1 MPAASFLA
9 QMGQSLGM
17 NAASS
22 AGSSAGGGI
31 ADALFGG
38 ISARRNWKYKQ
49 KEMALQQQYALEQM
63 SKSAEYQLAHDK
75 QMFDYQNAYNDPSAI
90 LERNLDAGLNPAAVL
105 GQSGVG
111 VSATIP
117 TASGGAPSGHG
128 PVASGSGGGLA
139 ALAGNPSAYADVQLK
154 DAQQERERS
163 AATLN
168 DSAAAL
174 NDAEADWYKSQTV
187 DKDLRERL
195 IKAQAGLAEAG
206 ITESSSRASLNTAIA
221 LSYSIDNELKDAAF
235 GYNLELI
242 KANLG
247 KAKEEYYQL
256 KSRTGYIDDLIEGEL
271 QLLTARAIYLKA
283 SASNQEQLARVNE
296 LTATDLENWFD
307 VNWNTEVEVPIINEK
322 GKVERTIKMTGKE
335 IRREYMKL
343 DLQDFQYDMYTNRW
357 ELRSEKNRFGYS
369 IANTAVSGAI
379 SLAGHAVGANILSS
393 APPVQKV
400 EDVTEELVPTPG
412 SLGGGWSKHTSKTS
426 RQFRH
431 K

>member
-1 MPAASFLA
+1 MPAASFVEM
-9 QMGQSLGM
+9 MGQSLGM

-22 AGSSAGGGI
+22 AGSSAGAGI

-63 SKSAEYQLAHDK
+63 SKSAEFQLAHDK
-75 QMFDYQNAYNDPSAI
+75 QMFDYQNTYNDPSAV
-90 LERNLDAGLNPAAVL
+90 LARNLAAGLNPAAVL

-139 ALAGNPSAYADVQLK
+139 ALAGNPSAYADIELK
-154 DAQQERERS
+154 GAQQERER
-163 AATLN
+163 
-168 DSAAAL
+168 SAAAL
-174 NDAEADWYKSQTV
+174 NDAEADWYKSQTL

-206 ITESSSRASLNTAIA
+206 ITESSSRARLNTAIT

-235 GYNLELI
+235 GYNLELV

-256 KSRTGYIDDLIEGEL
+256 KARTGYIDDLIEGDL

-283 SASNQEQLARVNE
+283 AASNQEQQARVNE
-296 LTATDLENWFD
+296 LTASDLENWFD
-307 VNWNTEVEVPIINEK
+307 VNWNTQVEVPIIDEK
-322 GKVERTIKMTGKE
+322 GKVERTVKMTGKE

-369 IANTAVSGAI
+369 IANTAVNGAI
-379 SLAGHAVGANILSS
+379 SLAGHAVGAKIISS
-393 APPVQKV
+393 AAPVQRM
-400 EDVTEELVPTPG
+400 EDVTEEFVPTSS
-412 SLGGGWSKHTSKTS
+412 SLGGGWTKHTSSTS
-426 RQFRH
+426 RQFRRN
-431 K
+431 

>member
-1 MPAASFLA
+1 MIPAGFAA
-9 QMGQSLGM
+9 MMAQSLGM
-17 NAASS
+17 NAAASS
-22 AGSSAGGGI
+22 GSSAGAGM

-63 SKSAEYQLAHDK
+63 TKSAEFQLAHDK
-75 QMFDYQNAYNDPSAI
+75 QMFDYQNAYNDPSAV

-111 VSATIP
+111 VSATVP

-139 ALAGNPSAYADVQLK
+139 ALAGNPSAYADIELK
-154 DAQQERERS
+154 NAQQEREH
-163 AATLN
+163 
-168 DSAAAL
+168 SAAAL
-174 NDAEADWYKSQTV
+174 NDAEAEWYKSQTL
-187 DKDLRERL
+187 DKGLRERL
-195 IKAQAGLAEAG
+195 MEAQAGLAEQG
-206 ITESSSRASLNTAIA
+206 ITESSSRARLNAAIS

-235 GYNLELI
+235 GYNLEMI

-256 KSRTGYIDDLIEGEL
+256 KTRTGYVDDLLEGEL

-283 SASNQEQLARVNE
+283 SSSNQEQLARVNE
-296 LTATDLENWFD
+296 LTADDLENWFD

-322 GKVERTIKMTGKE
+322 GKIERTIKMTGKE
-335 IRREYMKL
+335 IRKEYMKL

-369 IANTAVSGAI
+369 VVNTAVSGAI
-379 SLAGHAVGANILSS
+379 SAAGHVAGAKVLSTPS
-393 APPVQKV
+393 PVQGF
-400 EDVTEELVPTPG
+400 EDVSEDLAPNPD
-412 SLGGGWSKHTSKTS
+412 GGWTKHTTRTS
-426 RQFRH
+426 RQIRR
-431 K
+431 

>member
-1 MPAASFLA
+1 MPAAPFATL
-9 QMGQSLGM
+9 MGEALGM

-22 AGSSAGGGI
+22 AGSSAGAGI

-63 SKSAEYQLAHDK
+63 SKSAEFQLAHDK
-75 QMFDYQNAYNDPSAI
+75 QMFDYQNAYNDPSAV
-90 LERNLDAGLNPAAVL
+90 LERNMAAGLNPAAVL

-117 TASGGAPSGHG
+117 TSSGGAPSGHG

-139 ALAGNPSAYADVQLK
+139 ALAGNPSAYADIQLK

-163 AATLN
+163 AA
-168 DSAAAL
+168 SL
-174 NDAEADWYKSQTV
+174 NDAEADWYRSQTL

-195 IKAQAGLAEAG
+195 MKAQAGLAEAG
-206 ITESSSRASLNTAIA
+206 ITESSSRANLNTAIT
-221 LSYSIDNELKDAAF
+221 LSYSIDNELKDAAI
-235 GYNLELI
+235 GYNLEMI
-242 KANLG
+242 KADLG

-256 KSRTGYIDDLIEGEL
+256 KTRTGYIDDQIEAEL

-283 SASNQEQLARVNE
+283 SSSNQEQLARVNE
-296 LTATDLENWFD
+296 LTADDLENWFD

-335 IRREYMKL
+335 IRKEYMKL
-343 DLQDFQYDMYTNRW
+343 NLQDFQYDMYTNRW
-357 ELRSEKNRFGYS
+357 ALRSEKNRFGYS
-369 IANTAVSGAI
+369 VVNTAVSGAI
-379 SLAGHAVGANILSS
+379 SAAGGVSGAKILSS
-393 APPVQKV
+393 APPVQRV
-400 EDVTEELVPTPG
+400 EDVLEDFTPN
-412 SLGGGWSKHTSKTS
+412 SSSQGGGWSKRTTTTS
-426 RQFRH
+426 RQWRH
-431 K
+431 Q

>member
-1 MPAASFLA
+1 MPADSFAAL
-9 QMGQSLGM
+9 MGQSFGM

-22 AGSSAGGGI
+22 AGSSAGAGF

-75 QMFDYQNAYNDPSAI
+75 QMFDYQNAYNDPSAV
-90 LERNLDAGLNPAAVL
+90 LERNLSAGLNPAAVL

-117 TASGGAPSGHG
+117 TSSGGAPSGHA

-139 ALAGNPSAYADVQLK
+139 ALAGNPSAYADIQLK
-154 DAQQERERS
+154 DAQEERERS
-163 AATLN
+163 AA
-168 DSAAAL
+168 SL
-174 NDAEADWYKSQTV
+174 NDAEADWYRSQTL
-187 DKDLRERL
+187 DKSLRERL
-195 IKAQAGLAEAG
+195 LKAQAGLTEAG
-206 ITESSSRASLNTAIA
+206 ITEASSRARLNAAIT

-235 GYNLELI
+235 GYNFELI

-256 KSRTGYIDDLIEGEL
+256 KTRTGYVDDQIEAEL
-271 QLLTARAIYLKA
+271 QLLTARAIYLKS
-283 SASNQEQLARVNE
+283 SASNQDQLARVNE
-296 LTATDLENWFD
+296 LTADDLENWFD
-307 VNWNTEVEVPIINEK
+307 VNWNTKVEVPIIDEK
-322 GKVERTIKMTGKE
+322 GKVERTVEMTGKE

-343 DLQDFQYDMYTNRW
+343 NLQDFQYDMYTNRW

-369 IANTAVSGAI
+369 IVNTAVSGAI
-379 SLAGHAVGANILSS
+379 SAVGHVAGAKVLSS
-393 APPVQKV
+393 APPVQKLDDV
-400 EDVTEELVPTPG
+400 LEDFVPSPDG
-412 SLGGGWSKHTSKTS
+412 AGWTKHTTSAS
-426 RQFRH
+426 RQFRR
-431 K
+431 

>member
-1 MPAASFLA
+1 MVPVGFAAMMA
-9 QMGQSLGM
+9 QSLGM
-17 NAASS
+17 NAAAS
-22 AGSSAGGGI
+22 AGSSAGAGM

-63 SKSAEYQLAHDK
+63 TKSAEFQLAHDK
-75 QMFDYQNAYNDPSAI
+75 QMFDYQNAYNDPSAV
-90 LERNLDAGLNPAAVL
+90 LERNLAAGLNPAAVL

-139 ALAGNPSAYADVQLK
+139 ALAGNPSAYADIELK
-154 DAQQERERS
+154 YAQQERER
-163 AATLN
+163 
-168 DSAAAL
+168 SAAAL
-174 NDAEADWYKSQTV
+174 NDAEADWYKSQTL

-195 IKAQAGLAEAG
+195 MKAQAGLAEQG
-206 ITESSSRASLNTAIA
+206 ITESSSRARLNTAIS

-235 GYNLELI
+235 GYNFEMI

-256 KSRTGYIDDLIEGEL
+256 KARTGYIDDQIEAEL
-271 QLLTARAIYLKA
+271 QLLTARALYLKS

-296 LTATDLENWFD
+296 LTADDLENWFD

-322 GKVERTIKMTGKE
+322 GKIERTIKMTGKE
-335 IRREYMKL
+335 IRKEYMKL

-369 IANTAVSGAI
+369 VVNTAVSGAM
-379 SLAGHAVGANILSS
+379 SAVGHVAGAKVLST
-393 APPVQKV
+393 APPVQRFDDV
-400 EDVTEELVPTPG
+400 SEDLAPNPD
-412 SLGGGWSKHTSKTS
+412 GGWTKHTTRTS
-426 RQFRH
+426 RQIRR
-431 K
+431 

>member
-1 MPAASFLA
+1 MPAASFAA

-31 ADALFGG
+31 VDALFGG
-38 ISARRNWKYKQ
+38 ISARRNWRYKK

-75 QMFDYQNAYNDPSAI
+75 QMFDYQNAYNDPSAV
-90 LERNLDAGLNPAAVL
+90 LERNLVAGLNPAAVL

-117 TASGGAPSGHG
+117 TSSGGAPSGHG
-128 PVASGSGGGLA
+128 PVASGSFGGLA
-139 ALAGNPSAYADVQLK
+139 ALAGNPSAYADIQLK

-163 AATLN
+163 AA
-168 DSAAAL
+168 SL
-174 NDAEADWYKSQTV
+174 NDAEADWYKSQTL
-187 DKDLRERL
+187 DKSLRERL
-195 IKAQAGLAEAG
+195 MKAQAGLAEAG
-206 ITESSSRASLNTAIA
+206 ITESSSRASLNAAIT

-235 GYNLELI
+235 GYNFEMI

-256 KSRTGYIDDLIEGEL
+256 KTRTGYIDDQIEAEL
-271 QLLTARAIYLKA
+271 QLLTARAIYLKS
-283 SASNQEQLARVNE
+283 SASNQEQLSRVNE
-296 LTATDLENWFD
+296 LTADDLENWFD
-307 VNWNTEVEVPIINEK
+307 VNWNTKVEVPIINEK
-322 GKVERTIKMTGKE
+322 GKVERTVEMTGKE
-335 IRREYMKL
+335 IRKEYMKL

-369 IANTAVSGAI
+369 IVNTAVSGAI
-379 SLAGHAVGANILSS
+379 SAVGHVAGAKILSS
-393 APPVQKV
+393 APPVQRL
-400 EDVTEELVPTPG
+400 EDVTEDLISNPDG
-412 SLGGGWSKHTSKTS
+412 SGWTKHTTTTS
-426 RQFRH
+426 RQFRR
-431 K
+431 

>member
-1 MPAASFLA
+1 MVPAGFAAMMS
-9 QMGQSLGM
+9 QSLGM
-17 NAASS
+17 NAAAS
-22 AGSSAGGGI
+22 AGSSAGAGL

-63 SKSAEYQLAHDK
+63 TKSAEFQLAHDK
-75 QMFDYQNAYNDPSAI
+75 QMFDYQNAYNDPSAV
-90 LERNLDAGLNPAAVL
+90 LERNLAAGLNPAAVL

-139 ALAGNPSAYADVQLK
+139 ALAGNASAYADIELK
-154 DAQQERERS
+154 NAQQERER
-163 AATLN
+163 
-168 DSAAAL
+168 SAAAL
-174 NDAEADWYKSQTV
+174 NDAEADWYESQTV
-187 DKDLRERL
+187 DKGLRERL
-195 IKAQAGLAEAG
+195 MKAQAGLAEAG
-206 ITESSSRASLNTAIA
+206 ITEASSRSELNTAIA

-235 GYNLELI
+235 GYNLEMI
-242 KANLG
+242 KADLG

-256 KSRTGYIDDLIEGEL
+256 KARTGYVDDMLEADL

-283 SASNQEQLARVNE
+283 SSSNQEQLARVNE
-296 LTATDLENWFD
+296 LTADDLENWFD

-322 GKVERTIKMTGKE
+322 GKIERTIKMTGKE
-335 IRREYMKL
+335 IRKEYMKL

-369 IANTAVSGAI
+369 VVNTAVSGAM
-379 SLAGHAVGANILSS
+379 SAAGHVAGAKVLSA
-393 APPVQKV
+393 APPVQRF
-400 EDVTEELVPTPG
+400 EDVSEDLAPSPE
-412 SLGGGWSKHTSKTS
+412 GGWTKHTTRTS
-426 RQFRH
+426 RQIRR
-431 K
+431 

>member
-1 MPAASFLA
+1 MPAGPFLA
-9 QMGQSLGM
+9 MMGQSLGM

-22 AGSSAGGGI
+22 AGSSAGAGI

-63 SKSAEYQLAHDK
+63 SKSAEFQLAHDK
-75 QMFDYQNAYNDPSAI
+75 QMFDYQNAYNDPTAV
-90 LERNLDAGLNPAAVL
+90 LERNLAAGLNPAAVL

-117 TASGGAPSGHG
+117 TSSGGAPSGHG

-139 ALAGNPSAYADVQLK
+139 ALAGNPSAYADIQLK

-163 AATLN
+163 AA
-168 DSAAAL
+168 AL
-174 NDAEADWYKSQTV
+174 NDAEAEWYKSQTV
-187 DKDLRERL
+187 DKELRERL
-195 IKAQAGLAEAG
+195 MKAQAGLTEAG
-206 ITESSSRASLNTAIA
+206 ITESSSRACLNTAIT

-256 KSRTGYIDDLIEGEL
+256 KTRTGYIDDLLEGEF

-296 LTATDLENWFD
+296 LTASDLENWFD
-307 VNWNTEVEVPIINEK
+307 VNWNTEIEVPIINEK
-322 GKVERTIKMTGKE
+322 GKVERTIKMTGKD

-369 IANTAVSGAI
+369 IANTVVSGAI
-379 SLAGHAVGANILSS
+379 SMAGHAAGAKILSS
-393 APPVQKV
+393 ASPLQKV

-412 SLGGGWSKHTSKTS
+412 SLGGGWTKHTTRTN
-426 RQFRH
+426 RQFRGQ
-431 K
+431 

>member
-1 MPAASFLA
+1 MIPAGFAA
-9 QMGQSLGM
+9 MMAQSLGA
-17 NAASS
+17 NAAAS
-22 AGSSAGGGI
+22 AGSSAGAGM

-63 SKSAEYQLAHDK
+63 TKSAEFQLAHDK
-75 QMFDYQNAYNDPSAI
+75 QMFDYQNAYNDPSAV
-90 LERNLDAGLNPAAVL
+90 LERNLAAGLNPAAVL

-139 ALAGNPSAYADVQLK
+139 ALAGNASAYADIELK
-154 DAQQERERS
+154 NAQQERER
-163 AATLN
+163 
-168 DSAAAL
+168 SAAAL
-174 NDAEADWYKSQTV
+174 NDAEADWYESQTL

-195 IKAQAGLAEAG
+195 LKAQAGLAEQG
-206 ITESSSRASLNTAIA
+206 ITESSSRANLNAAIT

-242 KANLG
+242 KADLG

-256 KSRTGYIDDLIEGEL
+256 KARTGYIDDQIEAEL
-271 QLLTARAIYLKA
+271 QLLTARAIYLKS
-283 SASNQEQLARVNE
+283 SASNQDQLARVNE
-296 LTATDLENWFD
+296 LTANDLENWFD

-335 IRREYMKL
+335 IRKEYMKL
-343 DLQDFQYDMYTNRW
+343 NLQDFQYDMYTNRW

-369 IANTAVSGAI
+369 VVNTVVSGAM
-379 SLAGHAVGANILSS
+379 SAAGHVAGAKVLST
-393 APPVQKV
+393 APPVQRFDDV
-400 EDVTEELVPTPG
+400 SEDLAPNPD
-412 SLGGGWSKHTSKTS
+412 GGWTKHTTRTS
-426 RQFRH
+426 RQIRR
-431 K
+431 

>member
-1 MPAASFLA
+1 MPPASFLA
-9 QMGQSLGM
+9 QMGQSFGA

-22 AGSSAGGGI
+22 AGSSAGGGL

-63 SKSAEYQLAHDK
+63 SKSAEFQLAHDK
-75 QMFDYQNAYNDPSAI
+75 QMFDYENAYNDPSAV
-90 LERNLDAGLNPAAVL
+90 LARNLAAGLNPAAVL

-128 PVASGSGGGLA
+128 PVATGSGGGLA
-139 ALAGNPSAYADVQLK
+139 ALAGNPSAYADIQLK

-163 AATLN
+163 AAE
-168 DSAAAL
+168 L

-206 ITESSSRASLNTAIA
+206 ITESSSRASLNTAIT
-221 LSYSIDNELKDAAF
+221 LSYSIDNELKEAAF
-235 GYNLELI
+235 GYNLEQI
-242 KANLG
+242 KADLG

-256 KSRTGYIDDLIEGEL
+256 KARTGYIDDLIEGEL

-283 SASNQEQLARVNE
+283 SSSNQEQLARVNE
-296 LTATDLENWFD
+296 LTASDLENWFD
-307 VNWNTEVEVPIINEK
+307 VNWNTQVEVPIINEK

-379 SLAGHAVGANILSS
+379 SLAGHAVGAKILSS
-393 APPVQKV
+393 APPVQRMD
-400 EDVTEELVPTPG
+400 DVTEEFVPTPG
-412 SLGGGWSKHTSKTS
+412 SLGGGWSKHTTTTS
-426 RQFRH
+426 RQFRR
-431 K
+431 

>member
-1 MPAASFLA
+1 MPAASFVE

-17 NAASS
+17 NASS
-22 AGSSAGGGI
+22 SVGSSLGGGI

-63 SKSAEYQLAHDK
+63 SKSAEFQLAHDK
-75 QMFDYQNAYNDPSAI
+75 QMFDYQNAYNDPSAV
-90 LERNLDAGLNPAAVL
+90 LERNLNAGLNPAAVL

-117 TASGGAPSGHG
+117 TSSGGAPSGHG

-139 ALAGNPSAYADVQLK
+139 ALAGNPSAYADIQLK
-154 DAQQERERS
+154 DAQQERER
-163 AATLN
+163 
-168 DSAAAL
+168 SAAAL
-174 NDAEADWYKSQTV
+174 NDAEADWYKSQTL

-195 IKAQAGLAEAG
+195 LTAQAGLAEAG
-206 ITESSSRASLNTAIA
+206 ITESTSRASLNTAIT

-235 GYNLELI
+235 GYNLEMI
-242 KANLG
+242 KADLG

-256 KSRTGYIDDLIEGEL
+256 KARTGYIDEQIESEL
-271 QLLTARAIYLKA
+271 QLLTARALYLKS
-283 SASNQEQLARVNE
+283 SAANQDELARVNG
-296 LTATDLENWFD
+296 LTADDLENWFD
-307 VNWNTEVEVPIINEK
+307 VNWNTVVEVPIVNEK
-322 GKVERTIKMTGKE
+322 GKVERTVKMTGKE
-335 IRREYMKL
+335 IRKEYMKL

-369 IANTAVSGAI
+369 VVNTAVHGAI
-379 SLAGHAVGANILSS
+379 SAAGGVAGAKILST
-393 APPVQKV
+393 APPVQRV
-400 EDVTEELVPTPG
+400 DDVTEDLVPVP
-412 SLGGGWSKHTSKTS
+412 SEQGGGWTKHTTTTS
-426 RQFRH
+426 RQFRR

>member
-1 MPAASFLA
+1 MPPASFVEM
-9 QMGQSLGM
+9 MGQALGS

-22 AGSSAGGGI
+22 AGSSAGAGI

-63 SKSAEYQLAHDK
+63 SKSAEFQLAHDK
-75 QMFDYQNAYNDPSAI
+75 QMFDYQNAYNDPSAV
-90 LERNLDAGLNPAAVL
+90 LARNLAAGLNPAAVL

-128 PVASGSGGGLA
+128 PVATGSGGGLA
-139 ALAGNPSAYADVQLK
+139 ALAGNPSAYADIQLK

-163 AATLN
+163 AAE
-168 DSAAAL
+168 L

-206 ITESSSRASLNTAIA
+206 ITESSSRASLNTAIT
-221 LSYSIDNELKDAAF
+221 LSYSIDNELKEAAF
-235 GYNLELI
+235 GYNLEQI
-242 KANLG
+242 KADLG

-256 KSRTGYIDDLIEGEL
+256 KARTGYIDDLIEGEL

-296 LTATDLENWFD
+296 LTASDLENWFD
-307 VNWNTEVEVPIINEK
+307 VNWNTQVEVPIINEK

-379 SLAGHAVGANILSS
+379 SLAGHAVGAKIISS
-393 APPVQKV
+393 AAPVQRM
-400 EDVTEELVPTPG
+400 EDVSEEFVPTPG
-412 SLGGGWSKHTSKTS
+412 SLGGGWSKHTTTTS
-426 RQFRH
+426 RQFRR
-431 K
+431 

>member
-1 MPAASFLA
+1 MPAASFA
-9 QMGQSLGM
+9 AMMGQSLGM

-75 QMFDYQNAYNDPSAI
+75 QMFDYENAYNDPSAV
-90 LERNLDAGLNPAAVL
+90 LARNLSAGLNPAAVL

-128 PVASGSGGGLA
+128 PVAAGSGGGLA
-139 ALAGNPSAYADVQLK
+139 ALAGNPSAYADIQLK
-154 DAQQERERS
+154 DAQQERER
-163 AATLN
+163 
-168 DSAAAL
+168 SAAAL

-195 IKAQAGLAEAG
+195 IRAQAGLAEAG
-206 ITESSSRASLNTAIA
+206 ITESSSRASLNAAIT

-235 GYNLELI
+235 GYNLEQI
-242 KANLG
+242 KADLG

-256 KSRTGYIDDLIEGEL
+256 KARTGYIDDLIEGEL

-283 SASNQEQLARVNE
+283 SSSNQEQLARVNE
-296 LTATDLENWFD
+296 LTANDLENWFD
-307 VNWNTEVEVPIINEK
+307 VNWNTQVEVPIINEK

-335 IRREYMKL
+335 IRSEYMKL

-379 SLAGHAVGANILSS
+379 SLAGHAVGAKIISS
-393 APPVQKV
+393 AAPVQRFD
-400 EDVTEELVPTPG
+400 DVTEDFTPTPG
-412 SLGGGWSKHTSKTS
+412 SLGGGWTKHTTTTS
-426 RQFRH
+426 RQFRR

>member
-1 MPAASFLA
+1 MPAASFIA
-9 QMGQSLGM
+9 QMGQALGM

-22 AGSSAGGGI
+22 AGSSAGAGL

-63 SKSAEYQLAHDK
+63 TKSAEYQLAHDK
-75 QMFDYQNAYNDPSAI
+75 QMFDYQNAYNDPSAV
-90 LERNLDAGLNPAAVL
+90 LERNLNAGLNPAAVL

-117 TASGGAPSGHG
+117 TSSGGAPSGHG

-163 AATLN
+163 AA
-168 DSAAAL
+168 SL
-174 NDAEADWYKSQTV
+174 NDAQADWYRSQTL

-195 IKAQAGLAEAG
+195 MKAEAGLAEAG
-206 ITESSSRASLNTAIA
+206 ITESTSRANLNTAIT

-235 GYNLELI
+235 GYNLEMV
-242 KANLG
+242 KADLG

-256 KSRTGYIDDLIEGEL
+256 KARTGYIDDQIEAEL
-271 QLLTARAIYLKA
+271 QLLTARALYLK
-283 SASNQEQLARVNE
+283 SSSSNQEQLARVNK
-296 LTATDLENWFD
+296 LTADDLENWFD
-307 VNWNTEVEVPIINEK
+307 VNWNTVVEVPIINEK
-322 GKVERTIKMTGKE
+322 GKVERTVKMTGKE
-335 IRREYMKL
+335 IRKEYMKL
-343 DLQDFQYDMYTNRW
+343 NLQDFQYDMYTNRW

-369 IANTAVSGAI
+369 IVNTAVSGAI
-379 SLAGHAVGANILSS
+379 SATGGVTGAKILSS
-393 APPVQKV
+393 APPVQRV
-400 EDVTEELVPTPG
+400 DDVLEDFTPNPS
-412 SLGGGWSKHTSKTS
+412 SLGGGWSKRTTTTSH
-426 RQFRH
+426 QWRH
-431 K
+431 P

>member
-1 MPAASFLA
+1 MPPASFLT
-9 QMGQSLGM
+9 QMGESLGL

-22 AGSSAGGGI
+22 AGSSSGAGI

-63 SKSAEYQLAHDK
+63 SKSAEFQLAHDK
-75 QMFDYQNAYNDPSAI
+75 QMFDYQNAYNDPSAV
-90 LERNLDAGLNPAAVL
+90 LARNLAAGLNPAAVL

-117 TASGGAPSGHG
+117 TSGGGAPSGHG

-139 ALAGNPSAYADVQLK
+139 ALAGNPSAYADLELK

-163 AATLN
+163 AA
-168 DSAAAL
+168 AL
-174 NDAEADWYKSQTV
+174 NDAEAEWYKSQTV

-195 IKAQAGLAEAG
+195 ITAQAGLAEAG
-206 ITESSSRASLNTAIA
+206 ITEASSRTSLNTAIS
-221 LSYSIDNELKDAAF
+221 LSYSIDNELKEAAF
-235 GYNLELI
+235 GYNLEQI
-242 KANLG
+242 KADLG

-256 KSRTGYIDDLIEGEL
+256 KARTGYIDELLEGEL

-283 SASNQEQLARVNE
+283 SASNQEQQARVNE
-296 LTATDLENWFD
+296 LTASDLENWFD
-307 VNWNTEVEVPIINEK
+307 VNWNTEIEIPIINEK

-343 DLQDFQYDMYTNRW
+343 DLQDYQYDMYTNRW
-357 ELRSEKNRFGYS
+357 QLRSEKNRFGYS
-369 IANTAVSGAI
+369 IVNTAVSGAF
-379 SLAGHAVGANILSS
+379 SLAGHAVGAKILSS
-393 APPVQKV
+393 ASPVQKV
-400 EDVTEELVPTPG
+400 EDVAEDFVPT
-412 SLGGGWSKHTSKTS
+412 SSLLGGGWSKYTVKTT
-426 RQFRH
+426 RQFRR
-431 K
+431 